1 MTQTTA
7 TPPGMTPGMTPAT
20 PPKSSS
26 GTPADNGTRRRG
38 LIAACAGNL
47 VEWFDFFVYA
57 YLAIYFAPS
66 FFPSDDQTTQLLS
79 TAAIFAVGFLM
90 RPLGG
95 WLFGWLADTRGRKFS
110 MMVSVF
116 MMSAGS
122 LLIAVIPTY
131 AQIGMLAPV
140 VLLAARLIQG
150 LSVGAEYGTGA
161 TYISEIARKGRRG
174 FFGSFQYATI
184 IMGQLCALGTIIV
197 LQNLLSEEQLSA
209 WGWRIPFVMGAVGAV
224 VVVYLRRAMTETASD
239 KEMHRAEAGSLKGL
253 LRHKRAALLV
263 VMFTAGGSLW
273 FYTFTTYM
281 QKFLVV
287 SGGFDKSTVSTIMT
301 AALVCFMIAQP
312 LFGML
317 ADRIGVRTHMLLF
330 TGLATLC
337 AAPILFAIQSTTS
350 PFQAF
355 LLVLS
360 GLLIAAF
367 YTPISGLVKAD
378 LFPPSIRAL
387 GVGFPY
393 AIGNAAFGGT
403 AEYVALWMRS
413 AGIETTFFYYV
424 AILAG
429 VGFIASLLLPNL
441 KRHGYLDGDGR
452 IEENVALG
460 GTKTAEPLAQRA

>member
-1 MTQTTA
+1 MTHA
-7 TPPGMTPGMTPAT
+7 AVAAPPGPL
-20 PPKSSS
+20 
-26 GTPADNGTRRRG
+26 ADNRTRMRG
-38 LIAACAGNL
+38 LVAACAGNL

-57 YLAIYFAPS
+57 YLAIYFAPAL
-66 FFPSDDQTTQLLS
+66 FPSEDQTTQLLS

-116 MMSAGS
+116 MMSTGP
-122 LLIAVIPTY
+122 LLIALIPTY
-131 AQIGMLAPV
+131 AQIGVLAPI
-140 VLLAARLIQG
+140 VLLTARLVQG

-161 TYISEIARKGRRG
+161 TYISEIATKGRRG

-184 IMGQLCALGTIIV
+184 IAGQLCALGTIIV
-197 LQNLLSEEQLSA
+197 LQNLLTEEQLST
-209 WGWRIPFVMGAVGAV
+209 WGWRIPFFMGAVGAV
-224 VVVYLRRAMTETASD
+224 VVVYLRRAMTETASE
-239 KEMHRAEAGSLKGL
+239 KEMHSKEAGSIKGL
-253 LRHKRAALLV
+253 LHHKRAALLV

-287 SGGFDKSTVSTIMT
+287 SGGFEKTTVSTIMT
-301 AALVCFMIAQP
+301 CALICFMLAQP

-317 ADRIGVRTHMLLF
+317 SDRIGVRTHMLIF
-330 TGLATLC
+330 TSLATLF
-337 AAPILFAIQSTTS
+337 AVPILFAIQSATG

-355 LLVLS
+355 LLVLA
-360 GLLIAAF
+360 GLMIAAF

-387 GVGFPY
+387 GVGLPY

-413 AGIETTFFYYV
+413 TGIETSFFYYV
-424 AILAG
+424 AALAF
-429 VGFIASLLLPNL
+429 VAFVASILLPNL

-452 IEENVALG
+452 IEENVAPGL
-460 GTKTAEPLAQRA
+460 TKVLDPIAHRA

>member
-1 MTQTTA
+1 
-7 TPPGMTPGMTPAT
+7 
-20 PPKSSS
+20 
-26 GTPADNGTRRRG
+26 
-38 LIAACAGNL
+38 
-47 VEWFDFFVYA
+47 
-57 YLAIYFAPS
+57 
-66 FFPSDDQTTQLLS
+66 
-79 TAAIFAVGFLM
+79 
-90 RPLGG
+90 
-95 WLFGWLADTRGRKFS
+95 

-122 LLIAVIPTY
+122 LLIGLIPTY
-131 AQIGMLAPV
+131 AQIGELAPI
-140 VLLAARLIQG
+140 VLLTARMIQG

-184 IMGQLCALGTIIV
+184 IAGQLCALGTIIV
-197 LQNLLSEEQLSA
+197 LQNVLTEEQLSA
-209 WGWRIPFVMGAVGAV
+209 WGWRIPFFMGAIGAV

-239 KEMHRAEAGSLKGL
+239 KEMHRKEACSIRGL
-253 LRHKRAALLV
+253 MHHKRAALLV

-287 SGGFDKSTVSTIMT
+287 SGGFDKATVSTIMT
-301 AALVCFMIAQP
+301 SALICFMVAQP

-317 ADRIGVRTHMLLF
+317 ADRIGVRTHMLIF
-330 TGLATLC
+330 TGLAALL
-337 AAPILFAIQSTTS
+337 AAPILFAIQSATT

-360 GLLIAAF
+360 GLMIAAF

-387 GVGFPY
+387 GVGLPY

-413 AGIETTFFYYV
+413 TGIETSFFYYV
-424 AILAG
+424 AALAF
-429 VGFIASLLLPNL
+429 VASLLLPNL
-441 KRHGYLDGDGR
+441 KRHGYLNGDSL
-452 IEENVALG
+452 IEENVAFGL
-460 GTKTAEPLAQRA
+460 TKVQPTADRQAA